1 MPREPTSLDT
11 PRDTTKTRELYLQQA
26 SDKKK
31 TLCQIMPTMM
41 PTEKVLFGVDLLF
54 NDEGEHVITKVW
66 DGSPAAQAEIKVGSV
81 LKKVEGSTISGL
93 DLEEVCELTRH
104 FQGNRNLPLL
114 PRFDALLLLHMIFF
128 FLPHT
133 CRHQDA
139 RDDSCTQRARQGQTG
154 GAHRLVP

>member
-1 MPREPTSLDT
+1 LSFSPAAKQTRKSPRIAQGFRVFSPLKTPISKTVLKKPRKKAETPREPTSLDT

-66 DGSPAAQAEIKVGSV
+66 DGSPAAK
-81 LKKVEGSTISGL
+81 T
-93 DLEEVCELTRH
+93 
-104 FQGNRNLPLL
+104 
-114 PRFDALLLLHMIFF
+114 
-128 FLPHT
+128 
-133 CRHQDA
+133 
-139 RDDSCTQRARQGQTG
+139 
-154 GAHRLVP
+154 